1 MNQPMIICPGDWVH
15 VGDNDFVGSC
25 GGTYRGIYA
34 EIIFCPDPDNSPAD
48 QSGNLEIMPR
58 VGLQK
63 FPGENLPRWVKY
75 AHSIRTALEKTTVSC
90 QSVNDSTVII
100 GAAGLGLD
108 HCLGLLNERHQYGI
122 TSVGG
127 FICQPGRSW
136 RNLSAGQTGKAL
148 KGALRDNAA
157 GGGWVAPS
165 RTRPFDREA
174 DERIWQR
181 ISVWVWATGAWNLV
195 ELVDGTAKFQLGGH
209 ALEKVLN
216 YLGLLSCR
224 EKFFTDGVIAQL
236 RVATSSDSALSS
248 SSSSAS
254 SSSSSSSSSA
264 AAPPARAAAVHRR
277 TAAMRAVITIWHSKW
292 DRQFTMTE
300 YNTLLYKNIH
310 CKIKLM
316 AMQMATDNGDVA
328 DWSVLKLEPEAQALQ
343 NLLDSDE
350 RLMLFAEGVFRYEG
364 AFYHISAKYGQWA
377 LCLLSAFP
385 WARCLHDWAVL
396 QPDNYRLG
404 WTALNVAQST
414 IVSVLAE
421 TPRHRFASLA
431 YLLTTASATLVTEVP
446 LVEGFD
452 ETLMRT
458 RGTHIHTHTHTTWR
472 GGKHRALKRSGRRKS
487 LGEGNETASEGTH
500 RNRERTHR
508 ER

>member
-1 MNQPMIICPGDWVH
+1 MNQPIRIAPGDWVY
-15 VGDNDFVGSC
+15 VRDDDFLGSC

-34 EIIFCPDPDNSPAD
+34 EIMFCPDPYNSLAD
-48 QSGNLEIMPR
+48 QPGNLEIMPR
-58 VGLQK
+58 VGLKK
-63 FPGENLPRWVKY
+63 FPGEDLPRWVKY
-75 AHSIRTALEKTTVSC
+75 AHSMRTALEKTTVSC
-90 QSVNDSTVII
+90 QSVNDSRVIL
-100 GAAGLGLD
+100 GAASLGLD
-108 HCLGLLNERHQYGI
+108 HCLGLLNEHHQFGI
-122 TSVGG
+122 RCVGE

-157 GGGWVAPS
+157 AGGWVAPPG
-165 RTRPFDREA
+165 TRPFDREA
-174 DERIWQR
+174 DERIWQK
-181 ISVWVWATGAWNLV
+181 ISVWVWATGAWTFV
-195 ELVDGTAKFQLGGH
+195 ELVDGTVNVQLGRKL
-209 ALEKVLN
+209 LEKVLN

-224 EKFFTDGVIAQL
+224 ESFFTDCVTAQL
-236 RVATSSDSALSS
+236 RVATSPDSALCS

-264 AAPPARAAAVHRR
+264 SAPPARAAAVHRR

-292 DRQFTMTE
+292 DHQFTMTA
-300 YNTLLYKNIH
+300 YNKILYKATH
-310 CKIKLM
+310 RRVKKA
-316 AMQMATDNGDVA
+316 AMQIATENEEVA

-350 RLMLFAEGVFRYEG
+350 RLMLFAEGVFRYKG
-364 AFYHISAKYGQWA
+364 AFYHIGAKYGQWA

-385 WARCLHDWAVL
+385 WARCLHSWAVL

-414 IVSVLAE
+414 IVAVLAE

-458 RGTHIHTHTHTTWR
+458 RGTHTHTHAHTQTNTHTHTHTHDLEK
-472 GGKHRALKRSGRRKS
+472 GGS
-487 LGEGNETASEGTH
+487 T
-500 RNRERTHR
+500 ER
-508 ER
+508 